1 MTPLATIQQL
11 LTWFCVLRA
20 DKDTSRLVKLAY
32 LAFSVSIFFVLFS
45 VFVATM
51 VFFFEYILHDLEQAM
66 YAIATTIL
74 VFSAMYTFVIV
85 YYARLKVKNMLDRF
99 KAIYDDCKYFIS
111 FMKKKQF
118 NKINDISL
126 EHR

>member
-74 VFSAMYTFVIV
+74 VFNAMYTFVIV